1 MSVPV
6 FDHPYGEEMFA
17 SAQSECPLVQVCA
30 VSMHPVIHYQGL
42 IVPGF

>member
-17 SAQSECPLVQVCA
+17 SAQSECPLVL